1 VAVEKQTAARQGEA
15 DVLTYIVRRVLW
27 IIPVLFFVSVIT
39 FALMHTVPG
48 GPWAREKKL
57 PEATVRLLND
67 KYGLDE
73 PIVAQYLNWVG
84 PLHIEDGSVACCGG
98 ILAGDLGPS
107 YKYIDRSV
115 NQIIGDGVLTTM
127 QLGLMAFLLSVA
139 IGLPLGIIAALGHNR
154 LPDYAAT
161 FISVL
166 GISTPTFVSS
176 MLLIVV
182 FGVVLGWLPVN
193 ALKWDSD
200 PTAWIMPIIAL
211 SLFPIAQVARY
222 TRASMLEVT
231 RRDYVRTAHS
241 KGIGQRTI
249 VIVHM
254 VRNALIPVVT
264 ILGPVLAFLIT
275 GSFIIEYIFSVPGIG
290 REYVSS
296 ITQRDYGLIMAL
308 SMFYAVTIA
317 VLNLVVDVLYAYIDP
332 RIRYS

>member
-1 VAVEKQTAARQGEA
+1 
-15 DVLTYIVRRVLW
+15 VLTYILRRVLW

-39 FALMHTVPG
+39 FALMHAVPG
-48 GPWAREKKL
+48 GPWAREKAL
-57 PEATVRLLND
+57 PAATVHLLND

-73 PIVAQYLNWVG
+73 PIVVQYLNWIG
-84 PLHIEDGSVACCGG
+84 PLHIEDGNVACCGG

-115 NQIIGDGVLTTM
+115 NDIIADGILTTM
-127 QLGLMAFLLSVA
+127 QLGVMAFLLSVA
-139 IGLPLGIIAALGHNR
+139 IGLPLGIIAALGHNK
-154 LPDYAAT
+154 LPDYSAT
-161 FISVL
+161 MVSVL
-166 GISTPTFVSS
+166 GIATPTFVSS
-176 MLLIVV
+176 ILLIVL
-182 FGVVLGWLPVN
+182 FGVVLGWLPTN

-200 PTAWIMPIIAL
+200 PTAWILPVIAL
-211 SLFPIAQVARY
+211 SLYPIAQVARY

-241 KGIGQRTI
+241 KGLGRRTV

-264 ILGPVLAFLIT
+264 ILGPILAFLIT
-275 GSFIIEYIFSVPGIG
+275 GSFVIEYIFSVPGIG
-290 REYVSS
+290 REYVAS
-296 ITQRDYGLIMAL
+296 ITQRDYGMIMAMT
-308 SMFYAVTIA
+308 MFYAVVIV

>member
-1 VAVEKQTAARQGEA
+1 M
-15 DVLTYIVRRVLW
+15 LTYIVRRVLW

-39 FALMHTVPG
+39 FALMHAVPG
-48 GPWAREKKL
+48 GPWAREKQL
-57 PEATVRLLND
+57 PAATVQLLND

-73 PIVAQYLNWVG
+73 PIVVQYLNWIG
-84 PLHIEDGSVACCGG
+84 PLHIEDGNVECCGG

-115 NQIIGDGVLTTM
+115 NDILADGILTTM

-139 IGLPLGIIAALGHNR
+139 IGLPLGIVAALGHNKM
-154 LPDYAAT
+154 PDYSAT
-161 FISVL
+161 MVSVL

-176 MLLIVV
+176 MLLIII
-182 FGVVLGWLPVN
+182 FGVVLGWLPTN
-193 ALKWDSD
+193 ALKWDTD
-200 PTAWIMPIIAL
+200 PTAWILPVIAL
-211 SLFPIAQVARY
+211 SLYPIAQIARY

-241 KGIGQRTI
+241 KGLGRRTV

-264 ILGPVLAFLIT
+264 ILGPILAFLIT
-275 GSFIIEYIFSVPGIG
+275 GSFVIEYIFSVPGIG
-290 REYVSS
+290 RSYVSS
-296 ITQRDYGLIMAL
+296 ITQRDYGMIMAMT
-308 SMFYAVTIA
+308 MFYAMVI
-317 VLNLVVDVLYAYIDP
+317 VILNLVVDILYAYIDP

>member
-1 VAVEKQTAARQGEA
+1 
-15 DVLTYIVRRVLW
+15 VLTYVVRRMLW

-39 FALMHTVPG
+39 FSLMHTVPG
-48 GPWAREKKL
+48 GPWSREKKL

-115 NQIIGDGVLTTM
+115 NQIIGDGILTTM

-193 ALKWDSD
+193 ALKWDTD
-200 PTAWIMPIIAL
+200 PTAWILPIIAL

-264 ILGPVLAFLIT
+264 ILGPVLAFLVT

>member
-1 VAVEKQTAARQGEA
+1 
-15 DVLTYIVRRVLW
+15 
-27 IIPVLFFVSVIT
+27 
-39 FALMHTVPG
+39 
-48 GPWAREKKL
+48 
-57 PEATVRLLND
+57 
-67 KYGLDE
+67 
-73 PIVAQYLNWVG
+73 
-84 PLHIEDGSVACCGG
+84 
-98 ILAGDLGPS
+98 
-107 YKYIDRSV
+107 
-115 NQIIGDGVLTTM
+115 
-127 QLGLMAFLLSVA
+127 
-139 IGLPLGIIAALGHNR
+139 
-154 LPDYAAT
+154 
-161 FISVL
+161 
-166 GISTPTFVSS
+166 

-200 PTAWIMPIIAL
+200 PTAWILPIIAL

-241 KGIGQRTI
+241 KGIGQRTV

-264 ILGPVLAFLIT
+264 ILGPVLAFLVT

-317 VLNLVVDVLYAYIDP
+317 VMNLVVDVLYAYIDP

>member
-1 VAVEKQTAARQGEA
+1 M
-15 DVLTYIVRRVLW
+15 LTYIVRRVVW

-39 FALMHTVPG
+39 FALMHSVPG
-48 GPWAREKKL
+48 GPWDREKRYQ
-57 PEATVRLLND
+57 PATIALLND
-67 KYGLDE
+67 KYDLNE
-73 PIVAQYLNWVG
+73 PVVAQYLNWVG
-84 PLHIEDGSVACCGG
+84 PLHIHDGVVECCGG
-98 ILAGDLGPS
+98 ILAGDLGTS
-107 YKYIDRSV
+107 FKYLDRPI
-115 NQIIGDGVLTTM
+115 NDILGDGILTTM
-127 QLGLMAFLLSVA
+127 QLGVMAFLLAVA
-139 IGLPLGIIAALGHNR
+139 IGLPLGIIAALGHNK
-154 LPDYAAT
+154 LPDYTAT

-176 MLLIVV
+176 ILLIVI
-182 FGVVLGWLPVN
+182 FGVVLGWFPTN
-193 ALKWDSD
+193 ALKWDDD
-200 PTAWIMPIIAL
+200 PTAWVLPIIAL
-211 SLFPIAQVARY
+211 ALFPIAQVARY

-241 KGIGQRTI
+241 KGIRQRTI

-290 REYVSS
+290 REYVAS
-296 ITQRDYGLIMAL
+296 ITQRDYGMIMAMT
-308 SMFYAVTIA
+308 MFYAVAIA

>member
-1 VAVEKQTAARQGEA
+1 M
-15 DVLTYIVRRVLW
+15 LSYIIRRVLW

-48 GPWAREKKL
+48 GPWDKEKKL
-57 PEATVRLLND
+57 PASTIALLND

-73 PIVAQYLNWVG
+73 PIVVQYLNWIG
-84 PLHIEDGSVACCGG
+84 PLHITDGEVACCGG

-115 NQIIGDGVLTTM
+115 NQILADGILVTM
-127 QLGLMAFLLSVA
+127 QLGVMAFLLSVS
-139 IGLPLGIIAALGHNR
+139 IGLPLGIVAALGHNKA
-154 LPDYAAT
+154 PDYTAT
-161 FISVL
+161 FISVI

-176 MLLIVV
+176 ILLIVI
-182 FGVVLGWLPVN
+182 FGVLLGWLPTN
-193 ALKWDSD
+193 ALKWEED
-200 PTAWIMPIIAL
+200 PTAWILPIIAL
-211 SLFPIAQVARY
+211 SLFPIAQIARY

-241 KGIGQRTI
+241 KGLGRRTV

-254 VRNALIPVVT
+254 IRNALIPVVT
-264 ILGPVLAFLIT
+264 ILGPIFAFLIT
-275 GSFIIEYIFSVPGIG
+275 GSFIIEFIFSVPGIG
-290 REYVSS
+290 RSYVSS
-296 ITQRDYGLIMAL
+296 ITQRDYGMIMAMT
-308 SMFYAVTIA
+308 MFYAVAIA

>member
-1 VAVEKQTAARQGEA
+1 
-15 DVLTYIVRRVLW
+15 VLTYIVRRVLW

-39 FALMHTVPG
+39 FTLMHAVPG
-48 GPWAREKKL
+48 GPWAREKAL
-57 PEATVRLLND
+57 PAATVNLLND

-73 PIVAQYLNWVG
+73 PIVVQYLNWIG
-84 PLHIEDGSVACCGG
+84 PLHIEDGNVACCGG

-115 NQIIGDGVLTTM
+115 NDIIADGILTTM
-127 QLGLMAFLLSVA
+127 QLGVMAFLLSVA
-139 IGLPLGIIAALGHNR
+139 IGLPLGIIAALGHNK
-154 LPDYAAT
+154 LPDYSAT
-161 FISVL
+161 MVSVL
-166 GISTPTFVSS
+166 GIATPTFVSS
-176 MLLIVV
+176 ILLIVL
-182 FGVVLGWLPVN
+182 FGVVLGWLPTN

-200 PTAWIMPIIAL
+200 PTAWILPVIAL
-211 SLFPIAQVARY
+211 SLYPIAQVARY

-241 KGIGQRTI
+241 KGLGRRTV

-264 ILGPVLAFLIT
+264 ILGPILAFLIT
-275 GSFIIEYIFSVPGIG
+275 GSFVIEYIFSVPGIG
-290 REYVSS
+290 REYVAS
-296 ITQRDYGLIMAL
+296 ITQRDYGMIMAMT
-308 SMFYAVTIA
+308 MFYAVVIV

>member
-1 VAVEKQTAARQGEA
+1 
-15 DVLTYIVRRVLW
+15 VLTYILRRVLW

-39 FALMHTVPG
+39 FALMHAVPG
-48 GPWAREKKL
+48 GPWAREKAL
-57 PEATVRLLND
+57 PAATVALLND

-73 PIVAQYLNWVG
+73 PIVVQYLNWIG
-84 PLHIEDGSVACCGG
+84 PFHIEDGNVACCGG

-115 NQIIGDGVLTTM
+115 NDIIADGILTTM
-127 QLGLMAFLLSVA
+127 QLGVMAFLLSVS
-139 IGLPLGIIAALGHNR
+139 IGLPLGIIAALGHNK
-154 LPDYAAT
+154 LPDYSAT
-161 FISVL
+161 MVSVL
-166 GISTPTFVSS
+166 GIATPTFVSS
-176 MLLIVV
+176 ILLIVL
-182 FGVVLGWLPVN
+182 FGVVLGWLPTN

-200 PTAWIMPIIAL
+200 PTAWILPVIAL
-211 SLFPIAQVARY
+211 SLYPIAQVARY

-241 KGIGQRTI
+241 KGLGRRTV

-264 ILGPVLAFLIT
+264 ILGPILAFLIT
-275 GSFIIEYIFSVPGIG
+275 GSFVIEYIFSVPGIG
-290 REYVSS
+290 REYVAS
-296 ITQRDYGLIMAL
+296 ITQRDYGMIMAMT
-308 SMFYAVTIA
+308 MFYAVVIV